1 LANSINRIR
10 TIALVG
16 QAGSGKTS
24 LAEALLTKAGAVRT
38 SGTVER
44 GTTVCDYAPGE
55 KQLRHSLK
63 LAVATFES
71 KLDGEPIRV
80 HMLDTPGYADFA
92 GHALPA
98 LAAVET
104 AAIVI
109 NAQNGIEMMTSRFMQ
124 YAEKR
129 GLDRLIIV
137 NKIDATNVDCERLLD
152 RIQQTFG
159 KECLPLNLPAGDRSR
174 VSDCFFAPS
183 GEADFS
189 SVEEAHRR
197 LVEQVVEVDERLT
210 EQYLEKGEVTP
221 EELHEPLEQ
230 AMREGHLIPVVFTSA
245 KTGAGIAELLEVIVK
260 LLANPTEGNPAVYER
275 EEGSGKRE
283 ALTASPDIHKHA
295 LAHVFKIETDP
306 YIGRLAVFR
315 VHQGRLTPNM
325 QLYIGE
331 GRKPIKPAH
340 LYMLR
345 GKTQTEVQ
353 EALPGDICAIAR
365 IDEIQF
371 DQILHD
377 SPEDAHLHARPLE
390 LPTSVFGLAVMPKKR
405 QDEQKVSDVL
415 HKIAAEDPCFRI
427 EHNSQTNE
435 TVMRGL
441 GEMHLKAVLD
451 KMSSQYR
458 IELDTHPPS
467 VPFRETI
474 AAKAD
479 GHSRHKKQTGG
490 AGQFGE
496 VFLKVEPLP
505 RGKGFEFVNAVKG
518 GTIPSQFIP
527 SVEKGVR
534 NVLEAGFVAGFPLQ
548 DVRVIVYDGKTHPV
562 DSKDVAFMSA
572 GRKAFL
578 DALAKAHPIVL
589 EPIVN
594 VEIVAPEERMG
605 DIAGE
610 ISAHRG
616 QIRGSDSSRP
626 GVLQITAQAPLSEL
640 EQFPARLKSLTAGR
654 GSYSL
659 EFSHYEPA
667 PLQLQQKL
675 QAAHRPQAEA
685 DWLAR
690 KNYRNCNYTYDYRPA
705 AAGGSARGCGRA
717 VSARR
722 VMRKGARF

>member
-1 LANSINRIR
+1 MPNSIKSIR

-16 QAGSGKTS
+16 QAGSGKTT
-24 LAEALLTKAGAVRT
+24 LAECLLAKAGAIHAAG
-38 SGTVER
+38 SVER
-44 GTTVCDYAPGE
+44 GTTVCDYGPGE
-55 KQLRHSLK
+55 KQLHHSLQ

-71 KLDGEPIRV
+71 KLDDEPIRV
-80 HMLDTPGYADFA
+80 HLLDTPGYPDFA

-124 YAEKR
+124 YAQKR

-137 NKIDATNVDCERLLD
+137 NKIDGQNVDCEDVLQ
-152 RIQQTFG
+152 RIQQAFG
-159 KECLPLNLPAGDRSR
+159 KECLPLNLPAGNRSK
-174 VSDCFFAPS
+174 VSDCFFTPS

-197 LVEQVVEVDERLT
+197 LVEQVVEVDEALT
-210 EQYLEKGEVTP
+210 EKYLEKGEVTP
-221 EELHEPLEQ
+221 QELHEPLEQ

-245 KTGAGIAELLEVIVK
+245 RTGAGIAELLEVIVK
-260 LLANPTEGNPAVYER
+260 LLANPTEGNPPVYVSTPT
-275 EEGSGKRE
+275 GTDGDIKDI
-283 ALTASPDIHKHA
+283 TADPDPGKHA

-306 YIGRLAVFR
+306 YIGRIAVFR

-365 IDEIQF
+365 IEEIQF

-377 SPEDAHLHARPLE
+377 SAEDAHLHPRPLE
-390 LPTSVFGLAVMPKKR
+390 LPTPVFGLAVTPKKR
-405 QDEQKVSDVL
+405 GDEQKVSDVL

-427 EHNSQTNE
+427 EHNAQANE

-441 GEMHLKAVLD
+441 GEMHLKAILD
-451 KMSSQYR
+451 KMASQYKL
-458 IELDTHPPS
+458 ELNTHPPS

-474 AAKAD
+474 VSKAE

-496 VFLKVEPLP
+496 VFLRVEPLP
-505 RGKGFEFVNAVKG
+505 RGKGFEFVDAVKG
-518 GTIPSQFIP
+518 GTIPKQFIP

-534 NVLEAGFVAGFPLQ
+534 HVLETGFVAGFPLQ

-578 DALAKAHPIVL
+578 DALAKARPIVL

-594 VEIVAPEERMG
+594 VEIVTPEEKMG

-610 ISAHRG
+610 LSAHRG
-616 QIRGSDSSRP
+616 HVRGSDSPRP

-640 EQFPARLKSLTAGR
+640 ENFPARLKSITAGR
-654 GSYSL
+654 GSYNL

-667 PLQLQQKL
+667 PPLLQQKL

-685 DWLAR
+685 E
-690 KNYRNCNYTYDYRPA
+690 
-705 AAGGSARGCGRA
+705 
-717 VSARR
+717 
-722 VMRKGARF
+722 

>member
-1 LANSINRIR
+1 MANSISRIR

-16 QAGSGKTS
+16 QAGSGKTT
-24 LAEALLTKAGAVRT
+24 LVEALLAKAGAVHAAG
-38 SGTVER
+38 SVER

-55 KQLRHSLK
+55 KQLHHSLK
-63 LAVATFES
+63 LAVATFEA
-71 KLDGEPIRV
+71 KVEDEPTRV
-80 HMLDTPGYADFA
+80 HLLDTPGYPDFA

-109 NAQNGIEMMTSRFMQ
+109 NAQNGIEMMTGRFMQ
-124 YAEKR
+124 YAQKR
-129 GLDRLIIV
+129 GLDRLIVV
-137 NKIDATNVDCERLLD
+137 NKIDAANVDCEDLLARL
-152 RIQQTFG
+152 QQAFG
-159 KECLPLNLPAGDRSR
+159 KECLPLNLPAGNRTR

-189 SVEEAHRR
+189 SVEEAHRK
-197 LVEQVVEVDERLT
+197 LVEQVVEVDENLT
-210 EQYLEKGEVTP
+210 EKYLEKGEVTP
-221 EELHEPLEQ
+221 EELHEPLER
-230 AMREGHLIPVVFTSA
+230 ALREGHLIPVVFTSA

-260 LLANPTEGNPAVYER
+260 LLANPTEGNPPVYVSTPT
-275 EEGSGKRE
+275 GSDGDIKD
-283 ALTASPDIHKHA
+283 LTAIPDPDKHA

-306 YIGRLAVFR
+306 YIGRVAVFR

-325 QLYIGE
+325 QLYVGD

-353 EALPGDICAIAR
+353 EAIPGDICAIAR
-365 IDEIQF
+365 IEEIQF
-371 DQILHD
+371 DHILHD

-405 QDEQKVSDVL
+405 QDEQKVSDVM

-427 EHNSQTNE
+427 EHDSQTNE

-451 KMSSQYR
+451 KMASQYK
-458 IELDTHPPS
+458 IDLDTHPPS

-474 AAKAD
+474 ASKAD

-496 VFLKVEPLP
+496 VFLRIEPLP

-518 GTIPSQFIP
+518 GTIPHQFIP

-534 NVLEAGFVAGFPLQ
+534 HVLDTGFVAGFPLQ
-548 DVRVIVYDGKTHPV
+548 DVRVTVYDGKTHPV

-578 DALAKAHPIVL
+578 DALAKARPIVL

-594 VEIVAPEERMG
+594 VEIVTPEEKMG

-610 ISAHRG
+610 LSAHRG

-626 GVLQITAQAPLSEL
+626 GILQISAQAPLSEL
-640 EQFPARLKSLTAGR
+640 ENFPARLKSITAGR
-654 GSYSL
+654 GSYNL

-667 PLQLQQKL
+667 PPQLQQKL

-685 DWLAR
+685 D
-690 KNYRNCNYTYDYRPA
+690 
-705 AAGGSARGCGRA
+705 
-717 VSARR
+717 
-722 VMRKGARF
+722 